1 MTEIT
6 STWQEFLKQQA
17 ANFSAELSDNFVT
30 PLNDLGIIAV
40 CGDDAASFL
49 HNQLTNDVEH
59 LTSEQVRRAGYCT
72 PKGRL
77 LATFLMWRNQQ
88 GFFLQL
94 PKEIQ
99 AAVQKRMQMFIMR
112 SKVKMADV
120 SDSQIV
126 LALGGDAV
134 GPALTKW
141 FPTLP
146 DAPYINIENEHGC
159 LMRLDDAQG
168 VSRSARYQWHI
179 TIELAIAAWPS
190 LIEKLTPVHSRVW
203 RLGEIEAGIPQI
215 TLATQEQ
222 FVPQMIN
229 FEVIGG
235 VNFKKGCYPG
245 QEIVARSQYLGKL
258 KRRAVIARI
267 ASADV
272 TAGMEVF
279 SSVDPAQPCG
289 MIINAENSTSDTSI
303 CLLEIKLAAL
313 ENGTVHLGSADGA
326 SLTFLALPYAMP
338 DAN

>member
-59 LTSEQVRRAGYCT
+59 LTSNQVRRAGYCT

-77 LATFLMWRNQQ
+77 LASFLMWKNQQ

-126 LALGGDAV
+126 LALGGNAV
-134 GPALTKW
+134 GAALAKW
-141 FPTLP
+141 FPNLP
-146 DAPYINIENEHGC
+146 DAPYANIENEHGC

-168 VSRSARYQWHI
+168 IARYQWHTTTEMAI
-179 TIELAIAAWPS
+179 TAWPG
-190 LIEKLTPVHSRVW
+190 LVEKLTPVDSRVW

-258 KRRAVIARI
+258 KRRAVIAKI
-267 ASADV
+267 VSAEV
-272 TAGMEVF
+272 AAGMAVF
-279 SSVDPAQPCG
+279 SSADPAQPCG
-289 MIINAENSTSDTSI
+289 MIINAESSTSDTFI
-303 CLLEIKLAAL
+303 CILEIKLAAL
-313 ENGTVHLGSADGA
+313 ENGSVHLGSADGA
-326 SLTFLALPYAMP
+326 PLTVLPLPYAMP